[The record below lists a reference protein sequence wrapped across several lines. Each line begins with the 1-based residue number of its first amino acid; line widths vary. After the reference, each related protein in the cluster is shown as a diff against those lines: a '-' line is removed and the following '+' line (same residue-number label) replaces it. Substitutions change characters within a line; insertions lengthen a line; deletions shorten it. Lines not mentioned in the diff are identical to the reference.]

1 MPTKCGHGLGW
12 DVDCPK
18 CEAVSMGERLK
29 WLAKQAGECA
39 KFYEQNPV
47 MAYAATPDIYKAIQ
61 KLAIAIEKVTK

>member
-12 DVDCPK
+12 DVECKD

-29 WLAKQAGECA
+29 WLAEQAGKCA
-39 KFYEQNPV
+39 EYYERNPA

-61 KLAIAIEKVTK
+61 KLAIAIEQVTK